1 MLAFENV
8 LFDRTVLHFLKVSAR
23 ERERERE
30 RAPQKVN
37 KVVIKLLS
45 SRKKGRRQEVGKQ
58 RANCHS
64 KSD

>member
-1 MLAFENV
+1 MSEC
-8 LFDRTVLHFLKVSAR
+8 
-23 ERERERE
+23 ERERKRE
-30 RAPQKVN
+30 RGALQKVN